1 MRRTIDWL
9 INQVDESYDSFIGR
23 EGLTHS
29 SEDGDE
35 VASLIIEKLE
45 DLDEIS
51 TGRELV
57 WGAITTLKNVER
69 SVRSILGRLYD
80 MQEDIVQEELLEGA
94 PYIESDDE
102 LASMITFVG
111 STWDNNEDKYNE
123 DDGPDL
129 DDLLDGLGIDLED

>member
-23 EGLTHS
+23 ESLTHS
-29 SEDGDE
+29 AEDGDD

-80 MQEDIVQEELLEGA
+80 MQEDVVQEELFEGA
-94 PYIESDDE
+94 PYIESDTEYEKRVDK
-102 LASMITFVG
+102 IQ
-111 STWDNNEDKYNE
+111 EDLE
-123 DDGPDL
+123 SVRDL
-129 DDLLDGLGIDLED
+129 DD

>member
-57 WGAITTLKNVER
+57 WGAITTLKNVES

-102 LASMITFVG
+102 YEERVAKIQA
-111 STWDNNEDKYNE
+111 
-123 DDGPDL
+123 
-129 DDLLDGLGIDLED
+129 DLESVRDLGDDSGGD

>member
-23 EGLTHS
+23 ESLAHS
-29 SEDGDE
+29 AEDGDE

-57 WGAITTLKNVER
+57 QGAINTLRNVER
-69 SVRSILGRLYD
+69 SIKSILGRLYD
-80 MQEDIVQEELLEGA
+80 MQEDVSEEEMLEDA
-94 PYIESDDE
+94 PYEDLES
-102 LASMITFVG
+102 VR
-111 STWDNNEDKYNE
+111 
-123 DDGPDL
+123 DL
-129 DDLLDGLGIDLED
+129 DDGSGDD

>member
-23 EGLTHS
+23 ESLTHS
-29 SEDGDE
+29 AEDGDE

-57 WGAITTLKNVER
+57 QGAINSLRNVER
-69 SVRSILGRLYD
+69 SIRSILGRLYD
-80 MQEDIVQEELLEGA
+80 MQEDVSQEEMLEDA
-94 PYIESDDE
+94 PYE
-102 LASMITFVG
+102 
-111 STWDNNEDKYNE
+111 
-123 DDGPDL
+123 
-129 DDLLDGLGIDLED
+129 DLESVRDLVDGSGGD

>member
-29 SEDGDE
+29 AEDGDE

-57 WGAITTLKNVER
+57 QGAINTLRNVER
-69 SVRSILGRLYD
+69 SIKSILGRLYD
-80 MQEDIVQEELLEGA
+80 MQEDVSEEEMLEDA
-94 PYIESDDE
+94 PYE
-102 LASMITFVG
+102 
-111 STWDNNEDKYNE
+111 
-123 DDGPDL
+123 
-129 DDLLDGLGIDLED
+129 DLESVRDLGDDSDGD

>member
-80 MQEDIVQEELLEGA
+80 MQEDIVQEALLEGA

-102 LASMITFVG
+102 YEERVAKIQA
-111 STWDNNEDKYNE
+111 
-123 DDGPDL
+123 
-129 DDLLDGLGIDLED
+129 DLESVRDLGDDSGGD

>member
-9 INQVDESYDSFIGR
+9 INQVDASYDSFIGR

-102 LASMITFVG
+102 YEERVAKIQA
-111 STWDNNEDKYNE
+111 
-123 DDGPDL
+123 
-129 DDLLDGLGIDLED
+129 DLESVRDLGDDSGGD

>member
-45 DLDEIS
+45 NLDEIS

-57 WGAITTLKNVER
+57 WGAITTLKNTER
-69 SVRSILGRLYD
+69 SIRSILGRLYD
-80 MQEDIVQEELLEGA
+80 MQEDVSDEE
-94 PYIESDDE
+94 P
-102 LASMITFVG
+102 
-111 STWDNNEDKYNE
+111 
-123 DDGPDL
+123 
-129 DDLLDGLGIDLED
+129 LEDTP

>member
-23 EGLTHS
+23 ESLTHS
-29 SEDGDE
+29 AEDGDE

-57 WGAITTLKNVER
+57 QGAINSLRNVER
-69 SVRSILGRLYD
+69 SIRSILGRLYD
-80 MQEDIVQEELLEGA
+80 MQEDVSQEEMLEDA
-94 PYIESDDE
+94 PYE
-102 LASMITFVG
+102 
-111 STWDNNEDKYNE
+111 
-123 DDGPDL
+123 
-129 DDLLDGLGIDLED
+129 DLESVRDLGDGSGGD

>member
-9 INQVDESYDSFIGR
+9 INQVAEAYDSFIGR

-102 LASMITFVG
+102 YEERVAKIQA
-111 STWDNNEDKYNE
+111 
-123 DDGPDL
+123 
-129 DDLLDGLGIDLED
+129 DLESVRDLGDDSGGD

>member
-80 MQEDIVQEELLEGA
+80 MQEDVVQEELLEGA

-102 LASMITFVG
+102 YEERVAKIQA
-111 STWDNNEDKYNE
+111 
-123 DDGPDL
+123 
-129 DDLLDGLGIDLED
+129 DLESVRDLGDDSGGD

>member
-102 LASMITFVG
+102 YEERVAKIQA
-111 STWDNNEDKYNE
+111 
-123 DDGPDL
+123 
-129 DDLLDGLGIDLED
+129 DLESVRDLGDDSGGD